1 MTLRLILEYARP
13 YAFPLI
19 VATILMLGQSAA
31 VLAMPWLFGYLSE
44 AIFTDIDFEIGWI
57 ALALIVLFALQASFQ
72 IIRSFMLTD
81 ISERIISDLRI
92 LTYAHVQSL
101 PMSFHL
107 QRRRGDLIS
116 AVTYETER
124 LSGFLLGPAL
134 GFLPQLMTLV
144 GALSLM
150 VHFDP
155 VLAIP
160 IAMAIPVMALSA
172 KLLGRRFRSVSAEYT
187 HTLVQVLNTLES
199 NLSMLPAIK
208 SFVREPEVL
217 EYYRRRVNELK
228 QISTKMAKRQALL
241 SPLVL
246 FVTASGIVLVLWTS
260 HSRLSAGY
268 LGVREFVSFLLYAAL
283 LTRPVGQMANLWG
296 QYQLAMGALENL
308 NVILATE
315 PEPHMAGEVPDAVA
329 GDIEFKRVSFAHA
342 AREPV
347 FRDLNLRIPA
357 GQTIAL
363 TGENGAGKTTLI
375 ELLLRFHEPQG
386 GSVLLDGVDVEHLQL
401 RALRNAIGVVP
412 QIAYLFEGTVRE
424 NILFGNPE
432 ADDTAINVAVERA
445 QATELV
451 RKLPK
456 GLQTMIG
463 DKGVKLSGGER
474 QRLALARAL
483 IKDPPIL
490 VLDEPTA
497 MFDPSGEAAF
507 VDAAH
512 AIFADKTVIIITHRP
527 ASLALVDRVVVL
539 GEGGVVKDSVR
550 RGSLQ
555 SPSITSAASTGAG
568 R

>member
-13 YAFPLI
+13 YALPLLL
-19 VATILMLGQSAA
+19 ATILMLGQSAA
-31 VLAMPWLFGYLSE
+31 VLTMPWLFGYLSE
-44 AIFTDIDFEIGWI
+44 AIFTDLEIDIGWI
-57 ALALIVLFALQASFQ
+57 ALALIGLFAVQTAFQ
-72 IIRSFMLTD
+72 IIRSFLLTD
-81 ISERIISDLRI
+81 ISERIISELRM
-92 LTYAHVQSL
+92 LVYSHVQSL
-101 PMSFHL
+101 PMAFHL

-124 LSGFLLGPAL
+124 LSGFLLGPVL
-134 GFLPQLMTLV
+134 GFLPQVMTLV
-144 GALSLM
+144 GALALM

-155 VLAIP
+155 FLAIP

-172 KLLGRRFRSVSAEYT
+172 KLLGRRFRSVSAEWRYA
-187 HTLVQVLNTLES
+187 LVQVLNTVES

-208 SFVREPEVL
+208 SFVRETEAL
-217 EYYRRRVNELK
+217 EQYGRQVDELK
-228 QISTKMAKRQALL
+228 RIAKKMARRQALL

-246 FVTASGIVLVLWTS
+246 FVTASGIVVVLWIS
-260 HSRLSAGY
+260 HSRLSAGS

-283 LTRPVGQMANLWG
+283 LTRPVGQMASLWG

-308 NVILATE
+308 NVIMTTE
-315 PEPHMAGEVPDAVA
+315 PEPHLKGTIPDTVA

-375 ELLLRFHEPQG
+375 ELLLRFHKPQG
-386 GSVLLDGVDVEHLQL
+386 GHVLLDGVDVEGLQL
-401 RALRNAIGVVP
+401 RALRNAIGIVP

-424 NILFGNPE
+424 NILFGNPA
-432 ADDTAINVAVERA
+432 ADDDAIDLAVERA
-445 QATELV
+445 QATELI
-451 RKLPK
+451 RRLPD
-456 GLQTMIG
+456 GLDTLIG
-463 DKGVKLSGGER
+463 DKGIKLSGGER

-497 MFDPSGEAAF
+497 MFDPGGEAAF

-512 AIFADKTVIIITHRP
+512 AIFADKTVILITHRP

-539 GEGGVVKDSVR
+539 GDGAILSDTLKGRLTS
-550 RGSLQ
+550 
-555 SPSITSAASTGAG
+555 SPAAVAAALRGAG
-568 R
+568 G